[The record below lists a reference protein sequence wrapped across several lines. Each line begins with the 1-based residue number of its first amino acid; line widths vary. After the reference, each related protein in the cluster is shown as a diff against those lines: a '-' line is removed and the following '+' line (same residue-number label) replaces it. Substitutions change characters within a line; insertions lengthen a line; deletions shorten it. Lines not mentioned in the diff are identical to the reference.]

1 MIRRKEMERE
11 CPYIES
17 RPKDIVCKASMTS
30 MVPSVA
36 DFTTYCASEE
46 HYRCAILLARVL
58 REASAP
64 PSRKSGAA
72 FGR

>member
-1 MIRRKEMERE
+1 MRRRKEMERE

-17 RPKDIVCKASMTS
+17 RPKDLVCGASVTN

-36 DFTTYCASEE
+36 EFTTYCGTEE

-58 REASAP
+58 RDLSAP
-64 PSRKSGAA
+64 QVRKNGAA
-72 FGR
+72 YGR